1 MSFAPLPTLTALST
15 PSHPALSLP
24 NKRTRGDQTAAW
36 TALQQHFDTTG
47 KNFDAR
53 DAFTTDAKR
62 FKALSQQAPYVF
74 ADLSKNRL
82 DAATQALLLDLAR
95 QSGVEAHRDA
105 MFAGEKINTAE
116 NRAVMHWLLR
126 KCEKSDKTS
135 KKEENLPLAGVITA
149 FLAINNI
156 AKSDVKEDIKEAGK
170 EDIDANLALVHQ
182 TLTPLLAYA
191 EQIRA
196 DAQFT
201 DIVNIG
207 IGGSDLGPQ
216 MAVLALDSFTLI
228 DGKAGKRMHFVSN
241 VDGHELAGVLK
252 HLKAD
257 NTLFLIASK
266 TFTTLETMTNA
277 LSAKAWFEANYGD
290 KSALLTADKG
300 DKGISK
306 HFAALT
312 TNVAAA
318 NAFGISTTF
327 GFWDWVGGRY
337 SLWSAIGLP
346 IAIAIGAQ
354 GFKDMLAGAN
364 AMDEHFRTEPL
375 ESNLPV
381 KLGLLDVWYRNFHGF
396 SSRCVAPYHSALKR
410 LPAYLQ
416 QLEMESNGKQVDA
429 NGQALP
435 FSTSAVIWGE
445 PGTNGQ
451 HAFFQMLHQGTD
463 VVPVEFIAVKNAKD
477 SLPGHQ
483 QRLLANAVAQSQ
495 ALMMGKSDKGGHKNF
510 PGNRP
515 STTLLLEDLT
525 PASFGA
531 LLALYEHR
539 VFVAGSVW
547 GINSFDQWG
556 VELGKVLAVDIE
568 KRMSSGDLA
577 GLDGSTQ
584 GLLQKL
590 SD

>member
-1 MSFAPLPTLTALST
+1 MTNSPVNFVARP
-15 PSHPALSLP
+15 
-24 NKRTRGDQTAAW
+24 RGDQTSAW
-36 TALQQHFDTTG
+36 LALQAHFNASGRT
-47 KNFDAR
+47 FDAR
-53 DAFTTDAKR
+53 DAFAQDTQR
-62 FKALSQQAPYVF
+62 FETLSLQAPYVF

-95 QSGVEAHRDA
+95 QTGVEAHRDA
-105 MFAGEKINTAE
+105 MFAGDRINTTE

-126 KCEKSDKTS
+126 
-135 KKEENLPLAGVITA
+135 NPALAGANTNSTA
-149 FLAINNI
+149 IDLV
-156 AKSDVKEDIKEAGK
+156 VKNKEVGEA
-170 EDIDANLALVHQ
+170 LALVHA
-182 TLTPLLAYA
+182 TLTPMLAYA
-191 EQIRA
+191 EQVRA
-196 DAQFT
+196 DAQIT

-216 MAVLALDSFTLI
+216 MAVLALDSFATT
-228 DGKAGKRMHFVSN
+228 GKRLHFVSN
-241 VDGHELAGVLK
+241 VDGAELAAVLK

-266 TFTTLETMTNA
+266 TFTTIETMTNA
-277 LSAKAWFEANYGD
+277 LSAKAWFEANCSD
-290 KSALLTADKG
+290 KSTVLAK
-300 DKGISK
+300 DKGISR

-318 NAFGISTTF
+318 NAFGIRTTF

-346 IAIAIGAQ
+346 IAIAIGAA
-354 GFKDMLAGAN
+354 GFKELLAGAQ
-364 AMDEHFRTEPL
+364 AMDEHFRTAPL
-375 ESNLPV
+375 ENNLPV

-396 SSRCVAPYHSALKR
+396 TSRCVAPYHSALKR

-416 QLEMESNGKQVDA
+416 QLEMESNGKRVDA
-429 NGQALP
+429 SGQTLP
-435 FSTSAVIWGE
+435 FATSPALWGE

-463 VVPVEFIAVKNAKD
+463 VVPVEFIAVKKARHG
-477 SLPGHQ
+477 LPGHQ
-483 QRLLANAVAQSQ
+483 QKLLANVVAQAQ
-495 ALMMGKSDKGGHKNF
+495 ALMVGKTDSGGHKDF

-515 STTLLLEDLT
+515 STMLVLDDLT

-531 LLALYEHR
+531 LIALYEHR
-539 VFVAGSVW
+539 VFVAGSIW

-568 KRMSSGDLA
+568 ARLSSGDLN

-584 GLLQKL
+584 GLLKRFRAI
-590 SD
+590 

>member
-1 MSFAPLPTLTALST
+1 MSSIPPLP
-15 PSHPALSLP
+15 
-24 NKRTRGDQTAAW
+24 NRRTRGDLTAAW
-36 TALQQHFDTTG
+36 AALQQHFDEQG

-53 DAFTTDAKR
+53 DAFATDANR
-62 FKALSQQAPYVF
+62 FETLSQQAPYVF

-82 DAATQALLLDLAR
+82 DTATQALLMDLAR

-105 MFAGEKINTAE
+105 MFAGEKINNAE

-126 KCEKSDKTS
+126 TAESI
-135 KKEENLPLAGVITA
+135 ENNDSNTPLAGVSIA
-149 FLAINNI
+149 SSAINNI
-156 AKSDVKEDIKEAGK
+156 ANIKT
-170 EDIDANLALVHQ
+170 DLALVHQ
-182 TLTPLLAYA
+182 TLTPMLAYA

-196 DAQFT
+196 DAQIT

-207 IGGSDLGPQ
+207 IGGSDLGPL
-216 MAVLALDSFTLI
+216 MAVLALDSFATT
-228 DGKAGKRMHFVSN
+228 GKRLHFVSN
-241 VDGHELAGVLK
+241 VDGHELAAVLK
-252 HLKAD
+252 NLKAE
-257 NTLFLIASK
+257 NTLFLVASK
-266 TFTTLETMTNA
+266 TFTTIETMTNA
-277 LSAKAWFEANYGD
+277 LSAKAWFEVNYVD
-290 KSALLTADKG
+290 KSNLLTK
-300 DKGISK
+300 DKGISR

-346 IAIAIGAQ
+346 IAVAIGAQ
-354 GFKDMLAGAN
+354 GFRDLLAGAS
-364 AMDEHFRTEPL
+364 AMDEHFRTAPL

-396 SSRCVAPYHSALKR
+396 TSRCVAPYHSALKR

-429 NGQALP
+429 NGELLP
-435 FSTSAVIWGE
+435 FSTSAVVWGE

-463 VVPVEFIAVKNAKD
+463 VVPVEFIAVKNARHN
-477 SLPGHQ
+477 LPGHQ
-483 QRLLANAVAQSQ
+483 QRLLANAVAQAQ
-495 ALMMGKSDKGGHKNF
+495 ALMMGKKDDGGHKNF

-515 STTLLLEDLT
+515 STTILLENLT

-531 LLALYEHR
+531 LIALYEHR

-568 KRMSSGDLA
+568 KRMSSGDLS
-577 GLDGSTQ
+577 GLDGSTR
-584 GLLQKL
+584 GLLAKL
-590 SD
+590 KA

>member
-1 MSFAPLPTLTALST
+1 MNPATSPNPLP
-15 PSHPALSLP
+15 
-24 NKRTRGDQTAAW
+24 NGRTRGDKTAAW
-36 TALQQHFDTTG
+36 AALQQHFDKTG

-53 DAFTTDAKR
+53 DAFAADSQR
-62 FKALSQQAPYVF
+62 FETLSQQAPYVF
-74 ADLSKNRL
+74 ADLSKNLL
-82 DAATQALLLDLAR
+82 DAATQALLFDLAR
-95 QSGVEAHRDA
+95 QTGVETHRDA
-105 MFAGEKINTAE
+105 MFAGEKINNAE

-126 KCEKSDKTS
+126 KG
-135 KKEENLPLAGVITA
+135 ENNRNNTKNNSNIPIAGVFA
-149 FLAINNI
+149 ALSAINNI
-156 AKSDVKEDIKEAGK
+156 AINGDK

-182 TLTPLLAYA
+182 TLTPMLAYA

-196 DAQFT
+196 DTQIT

-216 MAVLALDSFTLI
+216 MAVLALDSF
-228 DGKAGKRMHFVSN
+228 AAANKRIHFVSN
-241 VDGHELAGVLK
+241 VDGHELAAVLK
-252 HLKAD
+252 NLKAE

-266 TFTTLETMTNA
+266 TFTTIETMTNA
-277 LSAKAWFEANYGD
+277 LSAKAWFEANYAD
-290 KSALLTADKG
+290 KSALLTTDKG
-300 DKGISK
+300 NIGISR

-346 IAIAIGAQ
+346 IAIAIGVQ
-354 GFKDMLAGAN
+354 GFKDMLAGAH
-364 AMDEHFRTEPL
+364 AMDEHFRTAPL

-396 SSRCVAPYHSALKR
+396 TSRCVAPYHSALKR

-463 VVPVEFIAVKNAKD
+463 VVPVEFIVVKKARH
-477 SLPGHQ
+477 SLLGHQ
-483 QRLLANAVAQSQ
+483 QRLLANAIAQAQ
-495 ALMMGKSDKGGHKNF
+495 ALMMGKADAGGQKNF

-515 STTLLLEDLT
+515 STMLLLEDLT

-531 LLALYEHR
+531 LIALYEHR

-568 KRMSSGDLA
+568 KRMLSGDRA

-584 GLLQKL
+584 GLLKML
-590 SD
+590 CK

>member
-1 MSFAPLPTLTALST
+1 MSISKPIPL
-15 PSHPALSLP
+15 LP
-24 NKRTRGDQTAAW
+24 NGRTRGDQTIAW
-36 TALQQHFDTTG
+36 AALQQHFDKTG
-47 KNFDAR
+47 KYFDAR
-53 DAFTTDAKR
+53 DAFAADSTR
-62 FKALSQQAPYVF
+62 FETLSQQAPYVF

-82 DAATQALLLDLAR
+82 DAATQDLLFDLAR
-95 QSGVEAHRDA
+95 QSGIEAHRDA
-105 MFAGEKINTAE
+105 MFAGEKVNNAE

-126 KCEKSDKTS
+126 KGEKNRKIVKNEQNS
-135 KKEENLPLAGVITA
+135 PVAGVFIAST
-149 FLAINNI
+149 AINNI
-156 AKSDVKEDIKEAGK
+156 ANSVSNSVTNSDVKEDL
-170 EDIDANLALVHQ
+170 DANLALVHQ
-182 TLTPLLAYA
+182 TLNSMLAYA

-196 DAQFT
+196 DDQIT

-216 MAVLALDSFTLI
+216 MAVLALESF
-228 DGKAGKRMHFVSN
+228 AAANKRIHFVSN
-241 VDGHELAGVLK
+241 VDGHELAAVLK
-252 HLKAD
+252 NLKAD
-257 NTLFLIASK
+257 STLFLIASK

-290 KSALLTADKG
+290 KSSLLTTNR
-300 DKGISK
+300 GISR

-318 NAFGISTTF
+318 NTFGISTTF

-354 GFKDMLAGAN
+354 GFKDLLAGAH

-375 ESNLPV
+375 HSNLPV

-416 QLEMESNGKQVDA
+416 QLEMESNGKRVDA
-429 NGQALP
+429 KGQVLP
-435 FSTSAVIWGE
+435 FSTSAVVWGE

-463 VVPVEFIAVKNAKD
+463 VVPVEFIAVKHARH

-495 ALMMGKSDKGGHKNF
+495 ALMMGKADAGGHKNF

-525 PASFGA
+525 PASLGA
-531 LLALYEHR
+531 LIALYEHR

-568 KRMSSGDLA
+568 KRMSSGDMT

-584 GLLQKL
+584 GLLKKL
-590 SD
+590 SA

>member
-1 MSFAPLPTLTALST
+1 MTN
-15 PSHPALSLP
+15 LP
-24 NKRTRGDQTAAW
+24 NYRTRGDKTAAW
-36 TALQQHFDTTG
+36 AALRQHFDASA

-53 DAFTTDAKR
+53 DAFATDDKR
-62 FKALSQQAPYVF
+62 FESLSQQAPNVF

-82 DAATQALLLDLAR
+82 DAATQALLIDLAR

-105 MFAGEKINTAE
+105 MFAGEKINNAE
-116 NRAVMHWLLR
+116 SRAVMHWLLR
-126 KCEKSDKTS
+126 KAEKSELSTDTNADLHADLK
-135 KKEENLPLAGVITA
+135 
-149 FLAINNI
+149 
-156 AKSDVKEDIKEAGK
+156 
-170 EDIDANLALVHQ
+170 LVHQ
-182 TLTPLLAYA
+182 TLTPMLAYA

-196 DAQFT
+196 DEQIT

-207 IGGSDLGPQ
+207 IGGSDLGPL
-216 MAVLALDSFTLI
+216 MAVLALDSFATT
-228 DGKAGKRMHFVSN
+228 GKHLHFVSN
-241 VDGHELAGVLK
+241 VDGHELAAVLK
-252 HLKAD
+252 NLKAE
-257 NTLFLIASK
+257 NTLFLVASK
-266 TFTTLETMTNA
+266 TFTTIETMTNA
-277 LSAKAWFEANYGD
+277 LSAKAWFEANYVD
-290 KSALLTADKG
+290 KSNLLTAN
-300 DKGISK
+300 KGISR

-312 TNVAAA
+312 TNVDAA

-346 IAIAIGAQ
+346 IVIAIGAQ
-354 GFKDMLAGAN
+354 GFKDMLAGAS
-364 AMDEHFRTEPL
+364 AMDEHFRTAPL
-375 ESNLPV
+375 EANLPV

-396 SSRCVAPYHSALKR
+396 TSRCVAPYHSALKR

-435 FSTSAVIWGE
+435 FSTSAVVWGE

-463 VVPVEFIAVKNAKD
+463 VVPVEFIAVKNARH

-483 QRLLANAVAQSQ
+483 QRLLANAVAQAQ
-495 ALMMGKSDKGGHKNF
+495 ALMMGKADAGGHKNF

-515 STTLLLEDLT
+515 STTMLLEDLT

-531 LLALYEHR
+531 LIALYEHR

-568 KRMSSGDLA
+568 KRMTSGDMA

-584 GLLQKL
+584 GLLKWL
-590 SD
+590 KMS